1 MIRRPPRSTLF
12 PYTTLFRSMRDA
24 QFPDLPTVAEAG
36 YPDFEAIQW
45 VGLLTTAGTPK
56 EIVER
61 LNAEVNRALRDPDM
75 IAKPAVQGIS
85 PAGGTPTGVHKVITG
100 ENRRRTEVA

>member
-1 MIRRPPRSTLF
+1 M
-12 PYTTLFRSMRDA
+12 
-24 QFPDLPTVAEAG
+24 AEAG

-61 LNAEVNRALRDPDM
+61 LNAEVNRALHDPDM
-75 IAKPAVQGIS
+75 IAKLAAQGIS
-85 PAGGTPTGVHKVITG
+85 PAGGAPADFKKVIVD
-100 ENRRRTEVA
+100 EIRRWTDVARSANIKAE